1 MSRFNAASDPERLIR
16 DVEHRVQQ
24 YPFRS
29 IRITGRGDE
38 LLGLF
43 LLSQEVRLTDRD
55 LQSALAAIFKRQAE
69 DPLLP
74 AAPGGPEAPSADRIG
89 GSRLEEVLASQ
100 IEQTRQTRMPCALIL
115 LEIGVPGDSPL
126 AEEVMSEITR
136 RVQAAVRRSDIL
148 LRCDTDRLAM
158 ILPSISLRE
167 ATDCAERIRRTLAE
181 ELALGDDRSP
191 ALTAS
196 IGIGL
201 CYAGDR
207 LSAETFAS
215 SVTRELARARQ
226 QGGNRVCRVIDS
238 RDDCSCQVSVEER
251 TELFGIFMKD
261 RQS

>member
-1 MSRFNAASDPERLIR
+1 MSRFDAATDLERLFR
-16 DVEHRVQQ
+16 DVEHQVQQ

-55 LQSALAAIFKRQAE
+55 LQSALAALFRRQAE
-69 DPLLP
+69 DPQLPASPGDP
-74 AAPGGPEAPSADRIG
+74 AAPLVDRAG

-100 IEQTRQTRMPCALIL
+100 IEQSRQTRMPCALIL
-115 LEIGVPGDSPL
+115 LEIDVPGDSPPV
-126 AEEVMSEITR
+126 ERVMSEITT
-136 RVQAAVRRSDIL
+136 RVQAAVRHSDLL
-148 LRCDTDRLAM
+148 LRYGADRLAM

-181 ELALGDDRSP
+181 ELALSDDRSP

-201 CYAGDR
+201 CYAGDH
-207 LSAETFAS
+207 LSAEAFAA
-215 SVTRELARARQ
+215 SVTRELARARK

-238 RDDCSCQVSVEER
+238 RNDCSCQVSVEER
-251 TELFGIFMKD
+251 AELFGIFMKD